1 MSAQPQQPE
10 AIILFARGTLALLDL
25 WPALTIA
32 VAEQWGGTESAAKKT
47 WLASIL
53 IDEFET
59 RAPLLPIANAGDLPV
74 VDPKSANDPPLDVD
88 EVADLLHQIMSD
100 EFDANLEDGSID
112 SVSSDLIKL
121 WKDIL
126 GPNPLVLVEAL
137 ERKAGEMKKM
147 GVNAARGA
155 GGAESQSEGEDS
167 DDHEDEDG
175 DIEMDGQ
182 DAPQLVDNQS
192 QQSRERQEPVVDD
205 DGFTLV
211 QKRGGRR

>member
-1 MSAQPQQPE
+1 MSAPQQQPE

-32 VAEQWGGTESAAKKT
+32 VAEQWGGTDSVAKKT
-47 WLASIL
+47 WLASTL

-59 RAPLLPIANAGDLPV
+59 RAPLLPIVNPGDTPV
-74 VDPKSANDPPLDVD
+74 VDPKSASDPPLDVD
-88 EVADLLHQIMSD
+88 EVGDLLHQIMSD

-112 SVSSDLIKL
+112 SVSSDLVRL

-137 ERKAGEMKKM
+137 EKKAGEVRKQ

-167 DDHEDEDG
+167 DDYEDEDG
-175 DIEMDGQ
+175 DVDMDGES
-182 DAPQLVDNQS
+182 APQLVES
-192 QQSRERQEPVVDD
+192 QPTRERVEPVVDD

-211 QKRGGRR
+211 QKKGGRR